1 MTGTVKTNST
11 SSRRRDRG
19 GARYRGNSCKI
30 IWKHEIVLFSLGYRL
45 LAGHLLYLLVSR
57 SWDILMCPLS
67 SRDMNHSW
75 RESQPVWECPAWQ
88 ALRTFF
94 GSSVGINSRG
104 DHAALRGASFCTSL
118 QSLCIL
124 QTAQTCV
131 LPEAVTTST
140 GRRQLAPVPL
150 HLLSLRD

>member
-1 MTGTVKTNST
+1 M
-11 SSRRRDRG
+11 
-19 GARYRGNSCKI
+19 
-30 IWKHEIVLFSLGYRL
+30 

-67 SRDMNHSW
+67 SRDMSHSW

-124 QTAQTCV
+124 QTAQTCLARSCHHQHREGAACSCPTSLA
-131 LPEAVTTST
+131 LPERLRGENRKWKS
-140 GRRQLAPVPL
+140 GLRNCILAPQ
-150 HLLSLRD
+150 LLGGHSQVCQQLTYLG